1 MRIELTTSSM
11 PWKRSSQLSYG
22 PVGTMILVADRRAWK
37 TSGGPVAGFGAR
49 VGHRYHPGMSEQ
61 TSADDQVPSYPDYDP
76 QDIEPRWQQHWRDD
90 RTYEVDNDDPRP
102 PYYVLCM
109 YPYPSGAAHMGH
121 VRNYTFGDLLTRYR
135 TMRGDA
141 VLSPMGFDSFGLPAE
156 NAAIRTGR
164 HPRGFT
170 DERIEQ
176 LRSSITRIGGVYDW
190 RREVRSHDP
199 EYIRW
204 SQWIF
209 LRFLEAGLA
218 YRKAAPVNWD
228 PVDQT
233 VLANEQVLP
242 DGTAERSG
250 AVVEKRDLEQWYF
263 RITDYAQQLLDDLDG
278 LDWPDRVITQQRN
291 WIGRS
296 EGAEFA
302 MTVVDA
308 QGVAI
313 VDGEGELGFRVFTTR
328 PDTSYGMTFCVL
340 APEHPLVA
348 TITAAERR
356 SDVEAFVERARR
368 TSEIDRLSTDRDL
381 AGRGCFTGA
390 YALNP
395 FTGRPVPVYLADYVL
410 ATYGTGAVMAV
421 PGEDQRDWEF
431 ATIFGL
437 PIVATVQRPDG
448 WDGEAY
454 NGDGAHVNSP
464 AGAAAPGAPDL
475 NGMSVAD
482 AKDAAMRWLAASGV
496 GERRVNF
503 RLRDWLLS
511 RQRFWGCP
519 IPVVYCG
526 DGDGDGNCG
535 IVAVPEDQLPV
546 LAPDDV
552 EFTPT
557 GQSPLLS
564 HPGFLHTTCPS
575 CGGPAR
581 RETDTMDTFVDSSW
595 YYLRFCDPWSADAP
609 FGQDAVRRWMPV
621 DQYIGGAEHAV
632 LHLMYA
638 RFFTKALSDLGVAP
652 TDLREPFQRLFTQ
665 GMIRLDGAKMSKSKG
680 NLVAP
685 EEIID
690 TLGAD
695 ALRLAHL
702 QVKPPED
709 DVDWEDVG
717 LEGCSKFLH
726 RVWRLAVPGSDLVEP
741 ARGGARGPADE
752 EIVRATHRL
761 IDDISSSFDRWSY
774 NVAVAR
780 YMGFVNDLYRYVQS
794 DDGPH
799 AATLDDATDTLL
811 RLLAPACPHITAEL
825 WALRHPSGDTAAV
838 ELAAHIHRSP
848 WPVADASLLVADTV
862 TLVVQ
867 VNGKVRDRIEVA
879 ADADEATCVTAALA
893 SDKVG
898 VHLGG
903 QEPRKVVARPPKLVN
918 VVV

>member
-1 MRIELTTSSM
+1 
-11 PWKRSSQLSYG
+11 
-22 PVGTMILVADRRAWK
+22 
-37 TSGGPVAGFGAR
+37 
-49 VGHRYHPGMSEQ
+49 MSEQ
-61 TSADDQVPSYPDYDP
+61 TPAEDHAPAYAAYVP
-76 QDIEPRWQQHWRDD
+76 QAIEPRWQQYWRDHA
-90 RTYEVDNDDPRP
+90 TYEVDNDDPRP
-102 PYYVLCM
+102 RYYVLCM

-156 NAAIRTGR
+156 NAAIKTGR

-170 DERIEQ
+170 DERIEE

-190 RREVRSHDP
+190 RREVTSHDP

-204 SQWIF
+204 TQWIF
-209 LRFLEAGLA
+209 LKFLESGLA

-250 AVVEKRDLEQWYF
+250 AVVVKRDLEQWYF

-278 LDWPDRVITQQRN
+278 LDWPERVIIQQRN

-302 MTVVDA
+302 MRVVDA
-308 QGVAI
+308 AGVP
-313 VDGEGELGFRVFTTR
+313 VLDDEGELEFRVFTTR

-340 APEHPLVA
+340 APEHPLVS
-348 TITAAERR
+348 TITTEDRRAE
-356 SDVEAFVERARR
+356 VESFIERARR
-368 TSEIDRLSTDRDL
+368 TSEIDRLSTERDL
-381 AGRGCFTGA
+381 SQRGCATGA
-390 YALNP
+390 YATNP
-395 FTGRPVPVYLADYVL
+395 FTGEAVPIYLADYVL

-421 PGEDQRDWEF
+421 PGEDQRDRDF
-431 ATIFGL
+431 ATVFGL
-437 PIVATVQRPDG
+437 PIIETVQRPDG
-448 WDGEAY
+448 WDGTAY
-454 NGDGAHVNSP
+454 NGDGPHVNSP
-464 AGAAAPGAPDL
+464 AGAVVSGGPDL
-475 NGMSVAD
+475 NGLSVAE
-482 AKDAAMRWLAASGV
+482 AKAAAIDWLGATGV

-526 DGDGDGNCG
+526 DGDGVGNCG
-535 IVAVPEDQLPV
+535 IVPVPADQLPV

-552 EFTPT
+552 EFMPT
-557 GQSPLLS
+557 GQSPLLF
-564 HPGFLHTTCPS
+564 HEGFLNTTCPS

-595 YYLRFCDPWSADAP
+595 YYLRFCDPWSDAAP
-609 FGQDAVRRWMPV
+609 FRKDAVESWMPV

-652 TDLREPFQRLFTQ
+652 SDLREPFQRLFTQ

-726 RVWRLAVPGSDLVEP
+726 RVWRLAVPESDLCESP
-741 ARGGARGPADE
+741 RTGARTAADGQVE
-752 EIVRATHRL
+752 RATHRL
-761 IDDISSSFDRWSY
+761 IADISSSFDRWSY
-774 NVAVAR
+774 NVAVSR
-780 YMGFVNDLYRYVQS
+780 YMAFVNDLYRYVQS
-794 DDGPH
+794 DEGPH
-799 AATLDDATDTLL
+799 AATLDESVDTLL
-811 RLLAPACPHITAEL
+811 QLLAPACPHMTAEL
-825 WALRHPSGDTAAV
+825 WSLRHPDAPGHG
-838 ELAAHIHRSP
+838 AHIHESP
-848 WPVADASLLVADTV
+848 WPVADPSLLVEDTA

-867 VNGKVRDRIEVA
+867 VNGKVRDRIEVP
-879 ADADEATCVTAALA
+879 ADADEPTCTNLALA
-893 SDKVG
+893 SEKVRA
-898 VHLGG
+898 HLGAG
-903 QEPRKVVARPPKLVN
+903 EPRKVIARPPKLVN
-918 VVV
+918 IVV